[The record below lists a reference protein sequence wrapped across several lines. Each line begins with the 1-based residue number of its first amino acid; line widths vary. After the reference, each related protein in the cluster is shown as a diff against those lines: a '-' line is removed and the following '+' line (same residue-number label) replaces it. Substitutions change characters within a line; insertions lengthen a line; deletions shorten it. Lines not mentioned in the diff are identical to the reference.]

1 MVLVALAVIGGI
13 VGLIVGGGDDHESTT
28 ASSQVQSLQDQLLTK
43 TVVNPDT
50 GISIRRPG
58 DWTAE
63 KNRGVI
69 SIRSKDSCLVVSLS
83 APTDKGQADTVR
95 KQGIGFYKDTYK
107 NVKVQPVPGSNEV
120 GGISTTTNRI
130 TFNENGHRIQVLLSV
145 GTGKKNAYVTQVVV
159 RDPQCQGDLQLA
171 QLMLGTVQFTK

>member
-1 MVLVALAVIGGI
+1 
-13 VGLIVGGGDDHESTT
+13 
-28 ASSQVQSLQDQLLTK
+28 
-43 TVVNPDT
+43 
-50 GISIRRPG
+50 
-58 DWTAE
+58 
-63 KNRGVI
+63 
-69 SIRSKDSCLVVSLS
+69 
-83 APTDKGQADTVR
+83 
-95 KQGIGFYKDTYK
+95 
-107 NVKVQPVPGSNEV
+107 VPGSNKV